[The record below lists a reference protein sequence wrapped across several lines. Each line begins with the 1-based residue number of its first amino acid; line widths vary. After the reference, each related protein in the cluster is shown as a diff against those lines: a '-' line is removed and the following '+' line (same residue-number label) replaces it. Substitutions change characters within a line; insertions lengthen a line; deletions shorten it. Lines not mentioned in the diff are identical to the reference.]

1 MKFLALMI
9 RVRMQ
14 NIIAASKFKE
24 LTVENALLSA
34 ATYKIIDE
42 HGLKVRTEKSKRV
55 RQIFELFGV
64 EDPVEINGTDC

>member
-14 NIIAASKFKE
+14 NVIAGSKIRD
-24 LTVENALLSA
+24 LTMENALLAA
-34 ATYKIIDE
+34 ATYKIIE
-42 HGLKVRTEKSKRV
+42 ENGLRVRTEKSKRV

-64 EDPVEINGTDC
+64 EDPENINIAEL